1 MQNDRL
7 RRRRVALA
15 LTSALVSLDAGQ
27 ALAESVTVSASG
39 NAASVN
45 ALILAAET
53 KPAADVK
60 VTISA
65 PAVIS
70 GGDIFLS
77 PQAAGQGDGAIA
89 FTNTGGIGTVKTGV
103 ITDYAGVGLYGNG
116 VASAANT
123 ATVNNTGVIT
133 NGLNV
138 ASFGGAVS
146 IVNGGTVY
154 GGVFANGLGDVSVT
168 TGPTGSIVA
177 SSPYWAVY
185 ASADATKKSVTTENV
200 TTTTATGGNA
210 AVDQQ
215 GNALLADGTRAHV
228 VANAEAGNATVNVG
242 GKAGLVYADG
252 GSYTPSKIVSS
263 SQEAA
268 AGATTTVSQS
278 DVTYGD
284 HDATVT
290 VGTTG
295 DVSGVIAYASGDA
308 TVAVA
313 GKVGS
318 SGVNA
323 SALATDTTNKSV
335 QTRDASGNLVGKADN
350 ASSTRSGG
358 TAAVT
363 IGAGGSVGASVL
375 AQGNAGASV
384 VADGTVAGNVSA
396 IQSGATDTTFAQT
409 VAYGADTVTTKTDT
423 TSVPSAGTASV
434 AVGGGATIDGDVAAV
449 ANRDASVTNAVGGI
463 VKGNVL
469 VNAQPGSDITT
480 SETVI
485 GAGTTS
491 ETIIAAAVS
500 SGDGSTE
507 SASVETSVGGAA
519 SLANAGY
526 IGGNATLLG
535 LTGATVT
542 NTGQIAGYTYVATG
556 GDKTETASK
565 SSQVTTVASGVST
578 QTNTESETTTV
589 TAIQGDI
596 TGTYSGTNGQ
606 VSFSPNQQG
615 NITQSA
621 SGNSTA
627 NVSGTVYGSVASTA
641 GTLGNSATTK
651 ASTAV
656 LVIDGAKPA
665 NNSYTFDETTTSS
678 STSNAGT
685 STVNISGR
693 LSSDT
698 FGSTTVTSIGTSGS
712 VVNVS
717 GKVDGSVT
725 STATGLTTSTST
737 TTTKLRQAGASF
749 VTLSD
754 SSESS
759 GSSTVTGGA
768 AQGSV
773 TGTGT
778 IDGSLTINGVSQAI
792 AQVDAGATVGGSL
805 SVGAHGSDTT
815 YVSSDVSTYD
825 PVADEGVREVASSGT
840 SGPAAASGNATA
852 NVDGHVNGSV
862 SVDAAKG
869 NAAATIGGQV
879 NGSVFVSA
887 DGTTYEYADTSSYA
901 GTGEAL
907 ALTASTSHDRYTNAG
922 GTASVT
928 VATSAEKQAAH
939 IGSDLPSVGSVYA
952 SGFTGATVTIAEGSR
967 VGGDAQAN
975 SVSFDV
981 DTTTSTTYAHG
992 TGAQVY
998 AYTYTPVGGTASVV
1012 NDGVVDGLASA
1023 NGRSVASVVNNG
1035 TAGSLSATALDESYA
1050 YLQVDNDI
1058 FNVNPATHTVDRTWT
1073 YAPSGGAATIDN
1085 AGVTGDVHLS
1095 GASGSLTN
1103 SGKITGQITLGTG
1116 VTNGT
1121 FTSKVTSATTDF
1133 PIPDFAP
1140 SESLFAQTYTVEQNG
1155 TLEGDIRVQGA
1166 DVTINDTVYKTS
1178 TVAATINLNTGS
1190 VTTGTIIGENDT
1202 DTVVNVKG
1210 GDLLLV
1216 GAPYVPASVTN
1227 AVPTYSAGLVG
1238 GATGGSFTLNV
1249 ASGTV
1254 QVKPAYDLTLENPLL
1269 TFGLNGNVSVGSAG
1283 KLVVGV
1289 VTEHPNVGAGAS
1301 IVAVNP
1307 TVEGANLHVSGNF
1320 ASTGTVVVGVN
1331 GSLVQSPRFAQSVQ
1345 NDFLAPIVTT
1355 IGSFGTAYTTPEATG
1370 NPINTASSVTVGGN
1384 LDLGGKIQ
1392 VYVPKGSIFLGDG
1405 SEDQTLFTVGGTI
1418 ANTASVETN
1427 LPSNF
1432 VTLAPVTVD
1441 KTVVLK
1447 VSRASYAT
1455 AADNRNAAAAAVAL
1469 DKAIPG
1475 VVRVLTADAVGQQ
1488 LYSSLAQL
1496 SKVQDVANIVSN
1508 LDWTLNKTAAAQVFN
1523 ELASVSIYGSLANL
1537 HQNVAFEGQMDLLAQ
1552 RREDGE
1558 AAIGLWI
1565 APVGNFAKF
1574 SGGSSGAARIDATS
1588 YGAAVGLDIGYGAN
1602 GGFGIGFGYAKHNV
1616 DARNGTASVD
1626 GDTYT
1631 LGAYWTHGF
1640 GPLAVN
1646 AKVAYGFSKF
1656 DGRRDLALLS
1666 RQVTGH
1672 FRGSELDGS
1681 LGLAYKLEAG
1691 GFDVT
1696 PFADLSV
1703 RHWHLNS
1710 FTEAGGA
1717 GVGLAVEGKS
1727 KTVFD
1732 PELGVRLSTLAVDS
1746 NGLKLR
1752 PYGSLSY
1759 TFQGNA
1765 GTSRLVGFEGDID
1778 SNTFVLEG
1786 VSPKG
1791 YGTVG
1796 LGMTAVVAD
1805 KVNLSVGGT
1814 YAFGSGNN
1822 TAAIRSVIGF
1832 RF

>member
-1 MQNDRL
+1 MQNDRV

-27 ALAESVTVSASG
+27 ALAESVTVSASD

-45 ALILAAET
+45 ALILAAEA
-53 KPAADVK
+53 KPAADIA
-60 VTISA
+60 VTISS

-77 PQAAGQGDGAIA
+77 PLAAGQGDGAIA
-89 FTNTGGIGTVKTGV
+89 FTNTGSIGTVKTGV
-103 ITDYAGVGLYGNG
+103 ITDYVGVGLYGKG

-154 GGVFANGLGDVSVT
+154 GGVFANGFGDVSVT

-210 AVDQQ
+210 TVDQQ
-215 GNALLADGTRAHV
+215 GNALLADGGRAHV
-228 VANAEAGNATVNVG
+228 ATNAEAGNATVNVG
-242 GKAGLVYADG
+242 GKAGLVYADA
-252 GSYTPSKIVSS
+252 GSYTPSTVVSS
-263 SQEAA
+263 SQEAKV
-268 AGATTTVSQS
+268 GATTTTSQF
-278 DVTYGD
+278 DVAYGD

-290 VGTTG
+290 IGTSG
-295 DVSGVIAYASGDA
+295 DVSGAFATASGDA
-308 TVAVA
+308 TVTVA

-318 SGVNA
+318 NGA
-323 SALATDTTNKSV
+323 SATALTTDTTYKYAV
-335 QTRDASGNLVGKADN
+335 TLDASGNLVGTSEN
-350 ASSTRSGG
+350 SSSKRSGG
-358 TAAVT
+358 AAAVT
-363 IGAGGSVGASVL
+363 IGASGSVDASVL
-375 AQGNAGASV
+375 AQGNTGATV
-384 VADGTVAGNVSA
+384 IVEGDVAGDANAV
-396 IQSGATDTTFAQT
+396 QSGSTDTTFAQT
-409 VAYGADTVTTKTDT
+409 VAYGADAVTTKTDM
-423 TSVPSAGTASV
+423 TSARSAGTASV
-434 AVGGGATIDGDVAAV
+434 AVGGGAAIDGGVSAV
-449 ANRDASVTNAVGGI
+449 ANRDAGVTNAVGGV
-463 VKGNVL
+463 VKGSIYVD
-469 VNAQPGSDITT
+469 AQPGTDVT
-480 SETVI
+480 STETVV
-485 GAGTTS
+485 ASTK
-491 ETIIAAAVS
+491 V
-500 SGDGSTE
+500 SGDGSTDY
-507 SASVETSVGGAA
+507 ASTSTSVGGAA

-526 IGGNATLLG
+526 IGGDATLFG

-542 NTGQIAGYTYVATG
+542 NTGQIAGSTYVSTG
-556 GDKTETASK
+556 GAKTEIAGK
-565 SSQVTTVASGVST
+565 SSQLTTVVSGVST
-578 QTNTESETTTV
+578 QNRTASESTTT
-589 TAIQGDI
+589 TAIQGDV

-606 VSFSPNQQG
+606 VSFSPIQQG

-627 NVSGTVYGSVASTA
+627 NVSGTVYGSVTSTA
-641 GTLGNSATTK
+641 GTLDNSTTTS
-651 ASTAV
+651 ANTAV

-665 NNSYTFDETTTSS
+665 NNTYAFDETTTSS
-678 STSNAGT
+678 STNNAGT

-698 FGSTTVTSIGTSGS
+698 FGTTTVTSTGTSGS

-725 STATGLTTSTST
+725 SAATGLTTSTST
-737 TTTKLRQAGASF
+737 TTTALRQAGASF
-749 VTLSD
+749 VTVLNSG
-754 SSESS
+754 ESS
-759 GSSTVTGGA
+759 GSSAVTGGA

-778 IDGSLTINGVSQAI
+778 IDGSLSVSGVSLAS

-805 SVGAHGSDTT
+805 SVGAFGSDTS
-815 YVSSDVSTYD
+815 YVSSDVTTYD
-825 PVADEGVREVASSGT
+825 PVADEGVREFASSGK
-840 SGPAAASGNATA
+840 SGPAAASGDATA

-879 NGSVFVSA
+879 NGSVSVSA
-887 DGTTYEYADTSSYA
+887 DGTTHEYADTSSYA
-901 GTGEAL
+901 GKGDSL
-907 ALTASTSHDRYTNAG
+907 SLTASTSHDRYTHAG

-952 SGFTGATVTIAEGSR
+952 NGFTGATVTIAEGSR

-975 SVSFDV
+975 SVYFDV

-998 AYTYTPVGGTASVV
+998 TYAYAPVGGTASVV

-1035 TAGSLSATALDESYA
+1035 KAGSLSASALDESYA
-1050 YLQVDNDI
+1050 YQQVDNDI
-1058 FNVNPATHTVDRTWT
+1058 FNINPATHTIDRTWT

-1085 AGVTGDVHLS
+1085 AGEAGDVYLS

-1103 SGKITGQITLGTG
+1103 SGKITGQITLGNS

-1121 FTSKVTSATTDF
+1121 FTQKVTSATTDF
-1133 PIPDFAP
+1133 PTPAFVP

-1155 TLEGDIRVQGA
+1155 TLEGDIHVQGA
-1166 DVTINDTVYKTS
+1166 DVTISDTVYKTS

-1238 GATGGSFTLNV
+1238 GATGGSFALNV
-1249 ASGTV
+1249 ASSTV

-1269 TFGLNGNVSVGSAG
+1269 TFGLNGNVTVGAGG

-1289 VTEHPNVGAGAS
+1289 VTEHANVGAGAS

-1345 NDFLAPIVTT
+1345 DDFLAPIVTT

-1370 NPINTASSVTVGGN
+1370 NPINTASSVSVGGN

-1523 ELASVSIYGSLANL
+1523 ELASASIYGSLANL

-1588 YGAAVGLDIGYGAN
+1588 YGAAIGLDIGYGAN

-1765 GTSRLVGFEGDID
+1765 GTSRQVGFEGDID
-1778 SNTFVLEG
+1778 ANTFVLEG

-1796 LGMTAVVAD
+1796 LGMTAVIAD
-1805 KVNLSVGGT
+1805 KVNLSVGGS